1 MSSLRD
7 NWKILFSYYRLIVFL
22 WGIRKRKEAEM
33 DTNQAILKVFRSM
46 VYAVLGIFLVISSV
60 GWGAEVKAPKY
71 PAKSIDAVVP
81 FAPGAGTDLMGRV
94 MAEAVSK
101 KWGYPVTVVNKPGG
115 HTIIGANEVMRA
127 AADGYTILVDTLGS
141 SSMQF
146 GTKDL
151 PYKVEER
158 TFMARAAASPMAF
171 VVPYNSP
178 WKTLKDLAEAAK
190 KDPGSLTWTSLG
202 GTSGTDLAMRQ
213 FFAAAGIDVPKTK
226 MVTFPGAG
234 PATNAVAGGH
244 VQFSA
249 ATGGTILPLVAS
261 KNLQCIGVTSSE
273 RLKDL
278 PDVPTTPQQGFP
290 SVNAVFWIGFSG
302 PRGLPA
308 HVVRAW
314 AETVS
319 TVLKDPE
326 VIAKLDR
333 ITSVAAFLGPEEF
346 KKFVLDEARVIKELI
361 GDKGH

>member
-1 MSSLRD
+1 
-7 NWKILFSYYRLIVFL
+7 
-22 WGIRKRKEAEM
+22 M
-33 DTNQAILKVFRSM
+33 DTSQAFPKVFRNI
-46 VYAVLGIFLVISSV
+46 VFAVLGILLLISSV
-60 GWGAEVKAPKY
+60 GWGAEVKTPKY

-115 HTIIGANEVMRA
+115 NTIIGTNDVMRSA
-127 AADGYTILVDTLGS
+127 PDGYTILVDTLGS

-146 GTKDL
+146 GMKDL

-171 VVPYNSP
+171 VIPYNSP
-178 WKTLKDLAEAAK
+178 WKTLNDLAEAAK

-202 GTSGTDLAMRQ
+202 GTSGTDLAMRR

-226 MVTFPGAG
+226 VVTFPGAG
-234 PATNAVAGGH
+234 PACNAVAGGH

-261 KNLQCIGVTSSE
+261 KTVRCIGVTSSE

-278 PDVPTTPQQGFP
+278 PDVPTTAQQGFP
-290 SVNAVFWIGFSG
+290 SVNTVFWIGFSG
-302 PRGLPA
+302 PPGLPA
-308 HVVRAW
+308 HVVKTW

-326 VIAKLDR
+326 VLTKLAR
-333 ITSVAAFLGPEEF
+333 ITSVEAFLGPEEF
-346 KKFVLDEARVIKELI
+346 KKFVFDEAQIIKELI
-361 GDKGH
+361 GDKGR

>member
-1 MSSLRD
+1 MYKKSLTS
-7 NWKILFSYYRLIVFL
+7 KLF
-22 WGIRKRKEAEM
+22 W
-33 DTNQAILKVFRSM
+33 AIAFGLSGLLLM
-46 VYAVLGIFLVISSV
+46 ISSV
-60 GWGAEVKAPKY
+60 SWAAEGKTPKY
-71 PAKSIDAVVP
+71 PAKGIDAVVP

-94 MAEAVSK
+94 MAEALSK

-115 HTIIGANEVMRA
+115 NTIIGTNEVMRA
-127 AADGYTILVDTLGS
+127 APDGYTVLVDTLGS

-158 TFMARAAASPMAF
+158 TFIARAAASPMAF
-171 VVPYNSP
+171 VIPYNSP

-213 FFAAAGIDVPKTK
+213 VFAAAGIDVPKTK

-234 PATNAVAGGH
+234 PACNAVAGGH

-249 ATGGTILPLVAS
+249 ATAGTILPLVAS
-261 KNLQCIGVTSSE
+261 KNVRCIGVTSSE

-278 PDVPTTPQQGFP
+278 PDVPTTTQQEFP

-302 PRGLPA
+302 PRELPA
-308 HVVRAW
+308 HVVKAW

-326 VIAKLDR
+326 VLTKLAK
-333 ITSVAAFLGPEEF
+333 ITSVTSFLGPDEF
-346 KKFVLDEARVIKELI
+346 KKFVFDEARVIKELI
-361 GDKGH
+361 GDKAR

>member
-1 MSSLRD
+1 MSKSH
-7 NWKILFSYYRLIVFL
+7 
-22 WGIRKRKEAEM
+22 
-33 DTNQAILKVFRSM
+33 AILKVFRNI
-46 VYAVLGIFLVISSV
+46 VFAVLGILLLISSV
-60 GWGAEVKAPKY
+60 GWGAEVKTPKY
-71 PAKSIDAVVP
+71 PAKSIDVVVP

-94 MAEAVSK
+94 MAEALSK

-115 HTIIGANEVMRA
+115 NTIIGTNEVMRSA
-127 AADGYTILVDTLGS
+127 PDGYTILVDTLGG

-146 GTKDL
+146 GMKGL

-171 VVPYNSP
+171 VIPYNSP

-213 FFAAAGIDVPKTK
+213 FFGAAGIDVPKTL

-244 VQFSA
+244 IQFGA

-261 KNLQCIGVTSSE
+261 KSVRCIGVTSSE

-278 PDVPTTPQQGFP
+278 PDVPTTAQQGFP
-290 SVNAVFWIGFSG
+290 SVNTVFWIGFSG
-302 PRGLPA
+302 PPGLPA
-308 HVVRAW
+308 HVVKAW
-314 AETVS
+314 AEAVS
-319 TVLKDPE
+319 IVSKDPG
-326 VIAKLDR
+326 VLTKLGR
-333 ITSVAAFLGPEEF
+333 ITSVEAFLGPDEF
-346 KKFVLDEARVIKELI
+346 KKFVFDEAQVIKELL
-361 GDKGH
+361 GDKGR

>member
-1 MSSLRD
+1 MHKKSLISR
-7 NWKILFSYYRLIVFL
+7 LF
-22 WGIRKRKEAEM
+22 W
-33 DTNQAILKVFRSM
+33 AI
-46 VYAVLGIFLVISSV
+46 ACGALGLFLVISSV
-60 GWGAEVKAPKY
+60 SWAAEVKTSKY
-71 PAKSIDAVVP
+71 PAKGIDVVVP

-94 MAEAVSK
+94 VAEALSK
-101 KWGYPVTVVNKPGG
+101 KWGYPATVVNKPGG
-115 HTIIGANEVMRA
+115 NTIIGTSEVMRA
-127 AADGYTILVDTLGS
+127 APDGYTILVDTLGS

-146 GTKDL
+146 GMKDI
-151 PYKVEER
+151 PYKVGER
-158 TFMARAAASPMAF
+158 IFMTRAAASPMAF

-178 WKTLKDLAEAAK
+178 WKNLKDLAEATK

-213 FFAAAGIDVPKTK
+213 FFAAAGVEVAKTK

-234 PATNAVAGGH
+234 PACNAVAGGH

-261 KNLQCIGVTSSE
+261 KNLRCVGVTSSE

-278 PDVPTTPQQGFP
+278 PDVLTTVQQGFP

-302 PRGLPA
+302 PPGLPP
-308 HVVRAW
+308 HVVKAW

-326 VIAKLDR
+326 VLTKLAR
-333 ITSVAAFLGPEEF
+333 ITSVAAFLGPDEF
-346 KKFVLDEARVIKELI
+346 KKFVLDEARVIRELI
-361 GDKGH
+361 GDQNQ

>member
-1 MSSLRD
+1 
-7 NWKILFSYYRLIVFL
+7 
-22 WGIRKRKEAEM
+22 
-33 DTNQAILKVFRSM
+33 
-46 VYAVLGIFLVISSV
+46 
-60 GWGAEVKAPKY
+60 
-71 PAKSIDAVVP
+71 
-81 FAPGAGTDLMGRV
+81 
-94 MAEAVSK
+94 
-101 KWGYPVTVVNKPGG
+101 
-115 HTIIGANEVMRA
+115 MRA
-127 AADGYTILVDTLGS
+127 APDGYTILVDTLGS

-146 GTKDL
+146 GMKDL

-171 VVPYNSP
+171 VIPYNSP

-234 PATNAVAGGH
+234 PACNAVAGGH

-249 ATGGTILPLVAS
+249 ATAGTILPLVAS
-261 KNLQCIGVTSSE
+261 KNVRCIGVTSSE
-273 RLKDL
+273 RVKDL
-278 PDVPTTPQQGFP
+278 PDVPTTAQQGFP

-302 PRGLPA
+302 PPGLPG
-308 HVVRAW
+308 HVVKPW

-326 VIAKLDR
+326 VLTKLAR
-333 ITSVAAFLGPEEF
+333 VTSVTAFLGPDEF
-346 KKFVLDEARVIKELI
+346 RKFVLDEARVIKELI
-361 GDKGH
+361 GDKAR

>member
-1 MSSLRD
+1 MCKKSLISR
-7 NWKILFSYYRLIVFL
+7 LF
-22 WGIRKRKEAEM
+22 W
-33 DTNQAILKVFRSM
+33 AI
-46 VYAVLGIFLVISSV
+46 ACGTLGLLLVISSV
-60 GWGAEVKAPKY
+60 SWAAEGKTPKY
-71 PAKSIDAVVP
+71 PAKGIDAVVP

-94 MAEAVSK
+94 MAEALSK
-101 KWGYPVTVVNKPGG
+101 KWGSPVTVVNKPGG
-115 HTIIGANEVMRA
+115 NTIIGTSEVMRA
-127 AADGYTILVDTLGS
+127 APDGYTILVDTLGS

-146 GTKDL
+146 GMKDI

-171 VVPYNSP
+171 VIPYNSP

-234 PATNAVAGGH
+234 PACNAVAGGH

-261 KNLQCIGVTSSE
+261 KNVRCIGVTSSE

-278 PDVPTTPQQGFP
+278 PDVPTTTQQGFP

-302 PRGLPA
+302 PPGLPA
-308 HVVRAW
+308 HVVKAW

-326 VIAKLDR
+326 VLTKLAR
-333 ITSVAAFLGPEEF
+333 ITSVAAFLGPDEF
-346 KKFVLDEARVIKELI
+346 KKSVLDEARVIKELI
-361 GDKGH
+361 GDKSR

>member
-1 MSSLRD
+1 MSKSHAL
-7 NWKILFSYYRLIVFL
+7 
-22 WGIRKRKEAEM
+22 
-33 DTNQAILKVFRSM
+33 LKVFRNI
-46 VYAVLGIFLVISSV
+46 VFAGLGLLLMISSL
-60 GWGAEVKAPKY
+60 GWGAEVKTPKY

-94 MAEAVSK
+94 MAEALSK

-115 HTIIGANEVMRA
+115 NTIIGTNDVMRSA
-127 AADGYTILVDTLGS
+127 PDGYTILVDTLGS

-146 GTKDL
+146 GMKDL

-171 VVPYNSP
+171 VIPYNSP
-178 WKTLKDLAEAAK
+178 WETLKDLAEAAK

-234 PATNAVAGGH
+234 PACNAVGGGH

-249 ATGGTILPLVAS
+249 ATGGTILALVAS
-261 KNLQCIGVTSSE
+261 KSVRCVGVTSSE
-273 RLKDL
+273 RLKEL
-278 PDVPTTPQQGFP
+278 PDVPTTAQQGFP
-290 SVNAVFWIGFSG
+290 SVNTVFWIGFSG
-302 PRGLPA
+302 PPGLPA
-308 HVVRAW
+308 HVVKAW

-326 VIAKLDR
+326 VLTKLAR
-333 ITSVAAFLGPEEF
+333 ITSVEAFLGPEEF
-346 KKFVLDEARVIKELI
+346 KKSVFDEAQIIKELLEV
-361 GDKGH
+361 KGR

>member
-1 MSSLRD
+1 MRREKLNYFLSENSKTKGEKVMCKKSLIS
-7 NWKILFSYYRLIVFL
+7 KLFWTIAC
-22 WGIRKRKEAEM
+22 G
-33 DTNQAILKVFRSM
+33 T
-46 VYAVLGIFLVISSV
+46 LGLLLVISSV
-60 GWGAEVKAPKY
+60 SWAAEVKTSKY
-71 PAKSIDAVVP
+71 PAKGIDVVVP

-94 MAEAVSK
+94 VAEALSK
-101 KWGYPVTVVNKPGG
+101 KWGYPVTIVNKPGG
-115 HTIIGANEVMRA
+115 NTIIGTSEVMRA
-127 AADGYTILVDTLGS
+127 APDGYTILVDTLGS

-146 GTKDL
+146 DMKDI
-151 PYKVEER
+151 PYKVGER
-158 TFMARAAASPMAF
+158 IFMARAAASPMAF
-171 VVPYNSP
+171 VVPYSSP

-234 PATNAVAGGH
+234 PACNAVAGGH

-261 KNLQCIGVTSSE
+261 KNLQCVGVTSSE

-278 PDVPTTPQQGFP
+278 PDVPTTTQQGFP

-302 PRGLPA
+302 PPRLPP
-308 HVVRAW
+308 HVVKAW

-326 VIAKLDR
+326 VLTKLAR
-333 ITSVAAFLGPEEF
+333 ITSVAAFLGPDEF

-361 GDKGH
+361 GDKSQ

>member
-1 MSSLRD
+1 MYKKSLTS
-7 NWKILFSYYRLIVFL
+7 KLF
-22 WGIRKRKEAEM
+22 W
-33 DTNQAILKVFRSM
+33 AIAFGLSGLLLM
-46 VYAVLGIFLVISSV
+46 ISSV
-60 GWGAEVKAPKY
+60 SWAAEGKTPKY
-71 PAKSIDAVVP
+71 PAKGIDAVVP

-94 MAEAVSK
+94 MAEALSK

-115 HTIIGANEVMRA
+115 NTIIGTNEVMRA
-127 AADGYTILVDTLGS
+127 APDGYTVLVDTLGS

-158 TFMARAAASPMAF
+158 TFIARAAASPMAF
-171 VVPYNSP
+171 VIPYNSP

-213 FFAAAGIDVPKTK
+213 VFAAAGIDVPKTK

-234 PATNAVAGGH
+234 PACNAVAGGH

-249 ATGGTILPLVAS
+249 ATAGTILPLVAS
-261 KNLQCIGVTSSE
+261 KNVRCIGVTSSE

-278 PDVPTTPQQGFP
+278 PDVPTTTQQGFP

-302 PRGLPA
+302 PRELPA
-308 HVVRAW
+308 HVVKAW
-314 AETVS
+314 AEAVS

-326 VIAKLDR
+326 VLTKLAK
-333 ITSVAAFLGPEEF
+333 ITSVTSFLGPDEF
-346 KKFVLDEARVIKELI
+346 KKFVFDEARVIKELI
-361 GDKGH
+361 GDKAR